1 MTTLTLPDQQ
11 ARDRART
18 AFDDTV
24 FVTAGAGAGKTR
36 VLVDRICGLVTQ
48 GPDPVPMR
56 SVAAVTFTEKAA
68 AEMRDRVR
76 AELTRLSGGGDPVV
90 SARARTALDEL
101 DLAAI
106 GTLHSFAARLLMENP
121 IEAGLPPVI
130 RAMDEVSSDVR
141 SERWWTEIRTRLLE
155 HPSTA
160 LAMQVL
166 LAAGASLDSVREVT
180 RRMQADWDLVADRC
194 SRTAPATTLALD
206 LSPLRRAVADLLHR
220 RDSEC
225 TDHSDLLYER
235 LPLLVAWLEEIDRAI
250 DDLERLPLLV
260 QRPKLGGAGSAKK
273 WVDVASVK
281 ADVRALFALAEDTRQ
296 ALVADA
302 VAVVVAALAGA
313 VLDEADTRRRQGELQ
328 FQDLLVQ
335 ARDMLRRSTAARV
348 AANGRY
354 RRLLLDEFQDTDPLQ
369 IEIAVR
375 ILAGDDGWHDDWR
388 DCPIP
393 AGSLFVVGDPKQSI
407 YRFRR
412 ADITTFLSA
421 QEAISDG
428 RPAVLSTNFRSH
440 PDLLAWVNTVF
451 GDLIEKEDGGQPEY
465 EALQP
470 DPARAAFHAADD
482 GHRVS
487 VIGAEPIGGDLDA
500 EGLRQVEA
508 AQVAAAIA
516 QMLHERPV
524 VEHRVDDGWASRA
537 LEPADICVLVPAR
550 TALAPLEREL
560 DRLNVPYRTE
570 ASSMVYRSDEVRD
583 LLLTA
588 RAVDDPTDALA
599 LVEALRTPLFG
610 CGDDDLVTWK
620 AAGGRFSLFADLPAD
635 LDASHPVA
643 EALQFLAALARTR
656 SLMSPSEVLG
666 HVIDERRAMETPSD
680 SPQYRETWRRLR
692 FVVDQARA
700 WSEAEH
706 GSLRDFLD
714 WAMRQAVEEERAN
727 EIVLPERDV
736 EAIRILTIHAAK
748 GLEFPVV
755 VLSGMA
761 SRLNASPGALVWPAD
776 GPPEVSFLSGARSV
790 GWKDAYDHERRML
803 FLETVRLLYVATT
816 RAESRLVVSLVRA
829 AKPKGLS
836 GEPYGWTR
844 AELLAQSCEVAGHE
858 VLDVDPAVVPA
869 LPGAPAGV
877 AAPIPWDEWVALRG
891 RAHLAADE
899 READSA
905 TDIAKGRVPLPEGL
919 EIPPGL
925 LKEPRDLELP
935 AWLKGRYGAAVGRAV
950 HATLQ
955 TVDLVTGDGLDG
967 VADAQALAENVSDQA
982 AAVRALAR
990 AGFEAPVVREAASR
1004 EHHKE
1009 TYVGTVIGG
1018 QLVEGYIDL
1027 LFRDD
1032 DGSLVVVDYKTD
1044 ADPSPET
1051 VQAYR
1056 AQLAVYARALAD
1068 ATRLSVSR
1076 CVLVFCRQDGAV
1088 EAEVTVEGRVIRSP

>member
-11 ARDRART
+11 ARDRARR
-18 AFDDTV
+18 AFDETV

-76 AELTRLSGGGDPVV
+76 AELTRLSGGGDPAV

-166 LAAGASLDSVREVT
+166 LAAGASLDAVREVT

-250 DDLERLPLLV
+250 DDLERIPLLV

-281 ADVRALFALAEDTRQ
+281 ADVRALFALAEDMRD
-296 ALVADA
+296 ALVAEA
-302 VAVVVAALAGA
+302 VAVVVAALGGA

-335 ARDMLRRSTAARV
+335 ARDMLRRSAAARV
-348 AANGRY
+348 AASGRY

-375 ILAGDDGWHDDWR
+375 ILAGEDGWHDDWQ

-421 QEAISDG
+421 QQAISDG

-470 DPARAAFHAADD
+470 DPARAAFHAADG

-487 VIGAEPIGGDLDA
+487 VIGAEPIGGDLNA

-620 AAGGRFSLFADLPAD
+620 AAGGRFSVFADLPAD
-635 LDASHPVA
+635 VDASHPVA
-643 EALQFLAALARTR
+643 EALQFFAALARTR

-666 HVIDERRAMETPSD
+666 HIIDERRAMETPSD

-714 WAMRQAVEEERAN
+714 WAMRQAVQEERAN

-790 GWKDAYDHERRML
+790 GWKDAYDDERRML

-836 GEPYGWTR
+836 SEQYGWTR
-844 AELLAQSCEVAGHE
+844 AELLAQSCDGAGHD
-858 VLDVDPAVVPA
+858 VLDLDPAEVPA
-869 LPGAPAGV
+869 LPGAPTGV
-877 AAPIPWDEWVALRG
+877 AAPITWDEWVALRG
-891 RAHLAADE
+891 RAHRAASE

-905 TDIAKGRVPLPEGL
+905 TDIAKGRVPLPAGL
-919 EIPPGL
+919 EIPRG
-925 LKEPRDLELP
+925 
-935 AWLKGRYGAAVGRAV
+935 
-950 HATLQ
+950 
-955 TVDLVTGDGLDG
+955 
-967 VADAQALAENVSDQA
+967 
-982 AAVRALAR
+982 
-990 AGFEAPVVREAASR
+990 
-1004 EHHKE
+1004 
-1009 TYVGTVIGG
+1009 
-1018 QLVEGYIDL
+1018 
-1027 LFRDD
+1027 
-1032 DGSLVVVDYKTD
+1032 
-1044 ADPSPET
+1044 
-1051 VQAYR
+1051 
-1056 AQLAVYARALAD
+1056 
-1068 ATRLSVSR
+1068 
-1076 CVLVFCRQDGAV
+1076 C
-1088 EAEVTVEGRVIRSP
+1088 